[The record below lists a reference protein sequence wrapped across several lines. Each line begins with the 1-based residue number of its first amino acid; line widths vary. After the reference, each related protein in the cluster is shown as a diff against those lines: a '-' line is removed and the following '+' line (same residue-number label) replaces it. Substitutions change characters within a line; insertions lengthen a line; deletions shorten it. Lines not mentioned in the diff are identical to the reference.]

1 MNQKQIP
8 APTIDKADII
18 PGQVDIS
25 LAIEYRYKN
34 NMTLQQIAD
43 VFSVSRQAV
52 EQRLKSIIKLIGQA
66 EDVKSYDV
74 YRACI
79 LTGIERRLVELL
91 IDKRKTK
98 RATLGNV
105 AYAIDKI
112 NNIVRAERGQAQSG
126 QAITIQVIN
135 YTDIPAQGVRN
146 PDAGSGRD
154 KSSTI
159 SDTSGRPGGTTIQP
173 GRALN
178 VNLPPQP

>member
-1 MNQKQIP
+1 MNKSQMP
-8 APTIDKADII
+8 AQQVDKADII
-18 PGQVDIS
+18 RGQVDIS

-43 VFSVSRQAV
+43 IFSVSRQAV
-52 EQRLKSIIKLIGQA
+52 EQRLKSIIKTIGQA
-66 EDVKSYDV
+66 EDVRAYDV
-74 YRACI
+74 NRAAI

-98 RATLGNV
+98 AATLGNV

-135 YTDIPAQGVRN
+135 YTDLPAQGVKI
-146 PDAGSGRD
+146 PDSAGG
-154 KSSTI
+154 
-159 SDTSGRPGGTTIQP
+159 PG
-173 GRALN
+173 
-178 VNLPPQP
+178 